1 VIGKTREFGMRRL
14 LLGAGALTLLLAGCT
29 GASHVKNLQPP
40 SAPAS
45 PSVTVPA
52 SAALPQLPLGQVPAK
67 MQLGVDIDLYTYP
80 GQDFA
85 AAAATDIAYVVGLH
99 ANSVSVSFP
108 FFMSGSRAN
117 SVHTTAATPTPSQLA
132 VLIHDAEQ
140 AGLYVSIRPLL
151 DETSLGQPRGHWIP
165 ADPAAWFAS
174 YQQFLAPYAAMAQ
187 AQHAQVFIVGT
198 EFSQF
203 ATSQRWNSLD
213 RALRRGYHGTL
224 ACSDN
229 WDSAPYAGNCG
240 ADVSETVDAYHP
252 QSGDLLTGWEAF
264 DRALP
269 HGTVE
274 AEVGIAAVSG
284 AGQTPWQS
292 HWDVRSLDQS
302 VQARWFTAAC
312 QAAASTHLG
321 GIYFWP
327 LNYSQTIGSGPTP
340 AYQGWWAGGQGAHA
354 IATCFAALEKAGQ

>member
-1 VIGKTREFGMRRL
+1 VTRDPQDQEFGMRRVL
-14 LLGAGALTLLLAGCT
+14 LVAGALTLLLAGCT
-29 GASHVKNLQPP
+29 GASHLKNLQP

-52 SAALPQLPLGQVPAK
+52 SAALRQLPLGQAPAK

-85 AAAATDIAYVVGLH
+85 AAAAADIDYVVSLH
-99 ANSVSVSFP
+99 ANSVSVSYP

-117 SVHTTAATPTPSQLA
+117 SVHATAATPTPSQLA
-132 VLIHDAEQ
+132 ILVHDAEQ

-174 YQQFLAPYAAMAQ
+174 YQQFLASYAAMAQ
-187 AQHAQVFIVGT
+187 VQHAQVFIVGT

-213 RALRRGYHGTL
+213 RALR
-224 ACSDN
+224 
-229 WDSAPYAGNCG
+229 
-240 ADVSETVDAYHP
+240 
-252 QSGDLLTGWEAF
+252 
-264 DRALP
+264 
-269 HGTVE
+269 
-274 AEVGIAAVSG
+274 VSG
-284 AGQTPWQS
+284 AGRTPWQS
-292 HWDVRSLDQS
+292 HWNVRSLDQS
-302 VQARWFTAAC
+302 VQARWFAAAC

-327 LNYSQTIGSGPTP
+327 LNYSQTIGSGPTL

-354 IATCFAALEKAGQ
+354 IAACFAALEKAGQ